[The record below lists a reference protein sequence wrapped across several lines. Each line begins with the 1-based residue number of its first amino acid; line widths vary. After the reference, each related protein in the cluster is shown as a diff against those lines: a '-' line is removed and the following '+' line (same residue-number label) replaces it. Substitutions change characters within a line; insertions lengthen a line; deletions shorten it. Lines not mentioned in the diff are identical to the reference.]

1 MVMFKSTK
9 VIFLFLL
16 GVCFLCFSGF
26 MLSQKLPESERET
39 DPLVLKKLEWF
50 QNAKFGLMMHWGPYS
65 QWGVVESWSI
75 CSEDEPWCRRSME
88 DYSEYKRQ
96 YEALKKTFNPINFNP
111 DKWARAAEYAGM
123 KYVVFTTKHHD
134 GFCMFDTQQTDY
146 KITDTGCPFHQHPKA
161 NVTKEVFDAFRK
173 RGFGTGAYFSKPD
186 WHSEYYWWPYFAT
199 PDRNVNYDPAKY
211 QERWQKFCDYTYS
224 QIEELMSG
232 YGQVDILWLD
242 GGWVRPRATI
252 DASVSAWCKS
262 PYDQN
267 INMPRIASMARKH
280 QPGLIIV
287 DRTVTGKFENYRT
300 PEQHVPHEPL
310 DYPWE
315 TCMTMASSWSF
326 NPADRYKSARQLI
339 HLLVD
344 IVAKG
349 GNFLLNIGPDA
360 NGEWAK
366 DAYDRLKKIGNWMK
380 VNGEA
385 IYGTR
390 PIAPYKE
397 TKVCFTSKKDG
408 TVYAIYL
415 AGSGEEMPPVKIM
428 LHSHCPAK
436 NGKISMQGVKEAIK
450 WEPVAKGVLINV
462 PESAQKKPPCE
473 HAWAFKISR

>member
-1 MVMFKSTK
+1 MFKSPK
-9 VIFLFLL
+9 VIFLLLL
-16 GVCFLCFSGF
+16 GVCFLYFSGF
-26 MLSQKLPESERET
+26 TLSQKLPESEKET
-39 DPLVLKKLEWF
+39 DPLVFEKLEWF
-50 QNAKFGLMMHWGPYS
+50 QDAKFGLMMHWGPYS
-65 QWGVVESWSI
+65 QWGVVESWSL
-75 CSEDEPWCRRSME
+75 CSEDEPWCKRRLD

-96 YEALKKTFNPINFNP
+96 YEALKNTFNPINFNP

-134 GFCMFDTQQTDY
+134 GFCMFDNQQTDY
-146 KITDTGCPFHQHPKA
+146 KITDTGCPFHEHPKS
-161 NVTKEVFDAFRK
+161 NVTKEVFNAFRK

-211 QERWQKFCDYTYS
+211 PERWQEFCDFTYN
-224 QIEELMSG
+224 QIEELMTDF
-232 YGQVDILWLD
+232 GQVDILWLD
-242 GGWVRPRATI
+242 GGWVRPRATVNE
-252 DASVSAWCKS
+252 SVKAWCKS
-262 PYDQN
+262 PYDQD
-267 INMPRIASMARKH
+267 INMPRIAAMARKH

-315 TCMTMASSWSF
+315 TCMTMASSWSY
-326 NPADRYKSARQLI
+326 NPDDHYKPARQLI

-360 NGEWAK
+360 NGEWAP

-415 AGSGEEMPPVKIM
+415 AGSDEEIPPTKIM
-428 LHSHCPAK
+428 LYSHCPVK
-436 NGKISMQGVKEAIK
+436 NGNITMLGMKEAVK
-450 WEPVAKGVLINV
+450 WEPAVKGVLIHV

-473 HAWAFKISR
+473 HAWVFKISR